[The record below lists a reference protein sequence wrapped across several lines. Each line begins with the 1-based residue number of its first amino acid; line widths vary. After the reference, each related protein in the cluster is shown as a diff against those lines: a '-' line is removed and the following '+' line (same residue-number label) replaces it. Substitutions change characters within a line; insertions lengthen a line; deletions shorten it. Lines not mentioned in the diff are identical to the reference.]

1 MLTTNKEMPETISLS
16 QWTRSFAEYTGF
28 LISNPPLAQVKTAIS
43 TYLPAQFLTLDLANL
58 DTESLLEDG
67 LGITAIV
74 QIGTEKIGWRTVA
87 SRTKAEVLQL
97 TFSSLE
103 YSRARQLLG
112 INAYWLIIVNIE
124 MLNVY
129 TRGDLYEAQMA
140 AYDDIEDGAECA
152 IVNL

>member
-1 MLTTNKEMPETISLS
+1 MTTNKEMHEAISLS

-28 LISNPPLAQVKTAIS
+28 LIPNPPLSQVETAIS
-43 TYLPAQFLTLDLANL
+43 TYLPNQFLTLDLANV

-87 SRTKAEVLQL
+87 SRTEAEVLQL
-97 TFSSLE
+97 TYSSFE

-112 INAYWLIIVNIE
+112 IDVYWLVIVNIE
-124 MLNVY
+124 MLDVY

-140 AYDDIEDGAECA
+140 TYDDIEDRPECA